1 MGSSISTGLFNG
13 LNVSK
18 NICNVT
24 AAMPLY
30 NNLPCRPNIVRNRFG
45 VKSECGKTNTKAV
58 GTFSLKNSQIFPSG
72 QLLLL
77 GYPFAALSGCN
88 QGTRYPKCDIH
99 ATVEMRTQMVYDA
112 HAYAMKTSFLLT
124 CPAPLTVVSS

>member
-24 AAMPLY
+24 AAMTLY
-30 NNLPCRPNIVRNRFG
+30 KNLPCRPNIVRNRFG
-45 VKSECGKTNTKAV
+45 VNSECGKTNTKAV
-58 GTFSLKNSQIFPSG
+58 GTFALKNSQILPSG

-77 GYPFAALSGCN
+77 GYPFAAISGCN
-88 QGTRYPKCDIH
+88 EGTRYPKCDIH

-112 HAYAMKTSFLLT
+112 HAYATKTSFLLT